1 LEKLIKKLTETY
13 GPSGREDKIRE
24 VIKTEVEGL
33 ADEIRTDY
41 LGNLIV
47 LKKGSASEDTKPI
60 MLAAHM
66 DEIGLMITHVDKEGF
81 LRFTNVGGVAP
92 SRLVGTRVVLPS
104 GQKGHVFHEPLKD
117 LKELDLE
124 KMYIDIGAKDQ
135 EEAKKHVTIGDIAV
149 YDQNLVNL
157 GNRLMAKAMDDR
169 IGCAVLIMA
178 LQEMKN
184 NPNDVYFVF
193 TSQEEVGL
201 RGARTSAYGLN
212 PGLGIAVD
220 VTMTGDTPEAK
231 KMDVKLGGGAAIKV
245 KDSSMIT
252 SPLVKDK
259 MVEIAE
265 KENIKYQLEV
275 LSRGGT
281 DAGAINLTREGI
293 LAGCISIPCRY
304 VHSPGEMVDSGDV
317 EAAVKLLVK
326 IIEEKVEF

>member
-1 LEKLIKKLTETY
+1 MERIIKKLTETY
-13 GPSGREDKIRE
+13 GPSGREDRIRE
-24 VIKTEVEGL
+24 VIKEEVSKL

-47 LKKGSASEDTKPI
+47 LKKGTASEETKPV

-66 DEIGLMITHVDKEGF
+66 DEIGIMITHIDKEGF
-81 LRFTNVGGVAP
+81 LRFTNVGGLAP
-92 SRLVGTRVVLPS
+92 SRLIGGRFVLPS
-104 GQKGHVFHEPLKD
+104 GQKGVIFHEPLKE

-124 KMYIDIGAKDQ
+124 KMYLDIGAETQ

-149 YDQNLVNL
+149 ADEPMVSL
-157 GNRLMAKAMDDR
+157 GNRLIAKAMDDR
-169 IGCAVLIMA
+169 IGCAVLIEA
-178 LQEMKN
+178 LKKLKN
-184 NPNDVYFVF
+184 NPNDIYLVF
-193 TSQEEVGL
+193 TTQEEVGI
-201 RGARTSAYGLN
+201 RGAKTSAFGLN

-252 SPLVKDK
+252 SPIVKDK

-304 VHSPGEMVDSGDV
+304 VHSPAEMVDKQDV
-317 EAAVKLLVK
+317 EAAVNLLVK
-326 IIEEKVEF
+326 MIEERIDF